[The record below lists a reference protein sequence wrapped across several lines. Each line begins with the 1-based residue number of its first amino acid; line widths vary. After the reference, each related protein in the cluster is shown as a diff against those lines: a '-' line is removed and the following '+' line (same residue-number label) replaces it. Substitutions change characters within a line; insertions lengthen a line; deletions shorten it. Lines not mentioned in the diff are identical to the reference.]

1 MGIPYPY
8 PTPHPP
14 LSSPITRSQPAKRL
28 GTDRREPAELAEGA
42 RALLRAG
49 ASVRAGVL
57 EPEAGVHAQGQHGY
71 VFDPRD
77 WDSGGGIGRR

>member
-1 MGIPYPY
+1 MLDSCD
-8 PTPHPP
+8 PT
-14 LSSPITRSQPAKRL
+14 QPSGSIYVINAAQVP
-28 GTDRREPAELAEGA
+28 EELAEGA

-77 WDSGGGIGRR
+77 WDSGVGIGCR